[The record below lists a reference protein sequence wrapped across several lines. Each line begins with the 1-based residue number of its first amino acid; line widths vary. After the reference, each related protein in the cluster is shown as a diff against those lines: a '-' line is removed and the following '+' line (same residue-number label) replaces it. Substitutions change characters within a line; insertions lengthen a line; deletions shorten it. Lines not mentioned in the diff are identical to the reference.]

1 MHCGTL
7 VLRSAA
13 TRTGGIGLGAAC
25 RFHVALGASAR
36 DQRPGDGGHLC
47 GSPQNG
53 DHDTDLRRDL
63 RGRPSPVCAGRH
75 GLGLSLSHHVG
86 RGHSKPRLTSPA
98 HIGSPI

>member
-1 MHCGTL
+1 MSIPRRPG
-7 VLRSAA
+7 RQ
-13 TRTGGIGLGAAC
+13 R
-25 RFHVALGASAR
+25 R

-47 GSPQNG
+47 GSRQNG

-86 RGHSKPRLTSPA
+86 RGHGKPRSTSPA